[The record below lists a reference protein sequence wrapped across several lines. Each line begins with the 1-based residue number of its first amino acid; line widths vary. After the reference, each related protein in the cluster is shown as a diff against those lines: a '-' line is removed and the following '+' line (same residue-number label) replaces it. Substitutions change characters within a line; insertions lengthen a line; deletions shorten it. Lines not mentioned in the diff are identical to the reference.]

1 MCQSAVERAIGKL
14 VTDERFR
21 ATFGVDAARASL
33 EAGLRLSPAEL
44 EALVRI
50 PVSSLEEF
58 ASRVDDSIRR
68 LAAGVGGRS

>member
-1 MCQSAVERAIGKL
+1 MGQSGVERAIGKL

-33 EAGLRLSPAEL
+33 EAGLHLSPGEL

-50 PVSSLEEF
+50 PVSVLEEF

-68 LAAGVGGRS
+68 LAAVEGGRS

>member
-14 VTDERFR
+14 VTDETFR

-44 EALVRI
+44 EALARI
-50 PVSSLEEF
+50 PASALEEF